1 MMGEE
6 IERGFTISDFQVEDQ
21 INLTLE
27 EISEG
32 SHLKNDVAFAL
43 LIIIS
48 PHTIIMLNKIDHF
61 HGLDAIFNSESIGL
75 ENCINQ

>member
-1 MMGEE
+1 
-6 IERGFTISDFQVEDQ
+6 
-21 INLTLE
+21 LE

-32 SHLKNDVAFAL
+32 PHLKNDVAFAL